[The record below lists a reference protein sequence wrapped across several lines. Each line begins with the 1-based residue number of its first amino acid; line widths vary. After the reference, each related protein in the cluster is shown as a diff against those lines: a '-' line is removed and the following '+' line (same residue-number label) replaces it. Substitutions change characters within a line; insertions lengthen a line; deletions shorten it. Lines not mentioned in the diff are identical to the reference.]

1 MNPAL
6 FSAARVGLHI
16 IPFYWEHPLCPVFW
30 TFFFLCG
37 ALQFL
42 LLKRARRGHVR
53 WSLIGGLL
61 AAMLACEIACQIVTG
76 WDLFLPLLLYCF
88 FLFGLLGAALSALL
102 SIFLKK

>member
-1 MNPAL
+1 MSSPSTGSTP
-6 FSAARVGLHI
+6 SAPSSGRSS
-16 IPFYWEHPLCPVFW
+16 
-30 TFFFLCG
+30 LCG
-37 ALQFL
+37 APQFL

-102 SIFLKK
+102 SIFLKKQVETYAAS